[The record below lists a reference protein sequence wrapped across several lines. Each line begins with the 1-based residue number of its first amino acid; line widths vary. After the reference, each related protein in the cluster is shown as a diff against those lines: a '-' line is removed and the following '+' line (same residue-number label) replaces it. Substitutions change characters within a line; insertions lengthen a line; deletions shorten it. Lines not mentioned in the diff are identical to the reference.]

1 MRFLSAN
8 PSSLKT
14 TLFVVFCVLPLM
26 ASAQWGPGGV
36 GNTNG
41 TTQNSVRVQPAM
53 RGWYRADNGPNV
65 SNGKVTSWVDRSGR
79 NINVFQSDESLQPTF
94 VTNAVNSR
102 PVVRFSGVSNAMLSG
117 NVVASGSVS
126 SSAMTIF
133 AVARNSAT
141 SSSVA
146 GLISYNGYQGMI
158 CSYTTGTGTQ
168 YIVDGNGANASTSAN
183 TSNITTSTFRLLAG
197 IYGGSSNTNLSRMFM
212 DGNLEDFQNGGG
224 FPSLSAYSQVQ
235 IGGRTW
241 GSFPARIFSG
251 DIAELIVYDTQLDS
265 AQRIIVENYLAAK
278 YGTTLARS
286 RYAYAPSNR
295 FDLAGIGQA
304 FNGSKHDSAASNI
317 ITVAA
322 PQSLANNRYMLFGHN
337 NSSLTLGT
345 NETPGN
351 DVNFVRRIDREWRF
365 NKTGGN
371 LGTTKLYI
379 DFTSIN
385 ASIPAGFTRGIFID
399 ADGDFRSGATFVD
412 LLPSSANVYVTPAI
426 NIPDGSVVTVG
437 AVKRVASF
445 ALSSSQ
451 GFEDQTEYPVITAQ
465 LNFAYAASSSIDV
478 VGDYTVAPYGTYLP
492 AGPCADDNACDF
504 DNGRTQFIIPAGQ
517 TSVDLN
523 QDAFD
528 IDAALRIH
536 NDTAAEPNAEVVR
549 LAITSVTNASLGN
562 QVTHDYSII
571 DDDFFRKLSFVSGQN
586 AYTWNELDAGQ
597 YKDTSFVIT
606 LPSGQTGGPSFVT
619 VSATG
624 PCKANKDYRFLD
636 AINPTDS
643 LVRLSIDDASQ
654 SVRVRIRLLGDD
666 VNENTEVLSLTL
678 TRPSSATLSGVN
690 PITASITL
698 LDNDAL
704 PQVSF
709 AVAASSGAE
718 DIGTV
723 QIKVKL
729 NIESGKQ
736 VTVPFSLGSGTAT
749 SNGNDF
755 DVTSPSPIYIYPGD
769 TVAYINLSIIE
780 DDVEEDDET
789 VILNFGGS
797 PTNATTGSPASFTY
811 TIQDNDVYGSTGPA
825 GVDKNDGTGSLELW
839 FSADENVTVT
849 SGSVTRWGNLQ
860 GGPGRDATTVSGYGT
875 PTLVTNQLNGKP
887 VIRFNGQM
895 LGGSLVTPIPGSPV
909 TIITVAKQNSTP
921 PTVSGR
927 TYGGIFCT
935 DRWAGISSYGS
946 DYLLEGFTTSPS
958 FIYPDASNT
967 ANTSLGTGGI
977 NQFRILSGQYTQ
989 NSTQNSFLYSNAAL
1003 AENYT
1008 STGPALDIHS
1018 QYRLGIRYPNNSG
1031 YFFRG
1036 DVAEILF
1043 FSSNLNPA
1051 RRLIIETYL
1060 ASKYGL
1066 TLSSS
1071 YYTGQGSDYNNNVAG
1086 IGTSDGLSNNKH
1098 RTATSSGL
1106 TVRQLNNTLNAANEY
1121 LFFGRNSGGAATI
1134 ITTVAGGQSEVWTRN
1149 WYVKKTGSIDARFTF
1164 DYDAVGL
1171 SHVPLAVT
1179 EYYLLYRSG
1188 TSGSWTKTT
1197 FTGRT
1202 LVGNKISF
1210 DVADAQ
1216 IADGY
1221 YTLGRTDPA
1230 VLPVVFGS
1238 FDAYRKGKNV
1248 QVRWTTESESN
1259 SDRFEIERSA
1269 DGKSYVKIG
1278 SLQAAGFSLDKL
1290 SYAWLD
1296 EAPLV
1301 GKAFYRLRQVDRDQK
1316 TMYSGVRQVTGNASV
1331 ASFTKLTVF
1340 PNPTTGFVNVSLPQD
1355 IELEGAQI
1363 FDSHG
1368 IRISGLDFV
1377 PDGDVYRAD
1386 VSNLKAG
1393 LYLLHLRLATGE
1405 VQVRSMVKQ

>member
-1 MRFLSAN
+1 MKFMSVN
-8 PSSLKT
+8 PSSLKA
-14 TLFVVFCVLPLM
+14 TLFVAFCGLPLL
-26 ASAQWGPGGV
+26 ATAQWGPGGV

-41 TTQNSVRVQPAM
+41 TTQNSLRVQPAM
-53 RGWYRADNGPNV
+53 RGWYRADNGPTV
-65 SNGKVTSWVDRSGR
+65 SGTKVTSWADRSGR
-79 NINVFQSDESLQPTF
+79 NITVSQSDESLQPTLI
-94 VTNAVNSR
+94 TNAVNSR

-117 NVVASGSVS
+117 NVVATGTVA

-168 YIVDGNGANASTSAN
+168 YIVDGNGANASSSAN
-183 TSNITTSTFRLLAG
+183 TSNITSSSFRLLSG
-197 IYGGSSNTNLSRMFM
+197 IYGTTTNTNLSRIFM
-212 DGNLEDFQNGGG
+212 DGNLEDYQNGGG
-224 FPSLSAYSQVQ
+224 FPALSAYSQVQ

-241 GSFPARIFSG
+241 GGYPARIFSG

-286 RYAYAPSNR
+286 RFAYAPGSR
-295 FDLAGIGQA
+295 YDVAGIGQA
-304 FNGSKHDSAASNI
+304 FNGSKHDSASSSI
-317 ITVAA
+317 LTLAA
-322 PQSLANNRYMLFGHN
+322 PKSMANNRYMLYGHDN
-337 NSSLTLGT
+337 GALTLGT
-345 NETPGN
+345 TETPNN
-351 DVNFVRRIDREWRF
+351 DVNFVRRIGREWRF
-365 NKTGGN
+365 NKTGGDV
-371 LGTTKLYI
+371 GTTKLYV
-379 DFTSIN
+379 DFSSLN

-399 ADGDFRSGATFVD
+399 ADGDFRSGASFVD
-412 LLPSSANVYVTPAI
+412 LLPSSANVYVTPPI
-426 NIPDGSVVTVG
+426 NIPDGYVVTVG
-437 AVKRVASF
+437 AVKRVVSF
-445 ALSSSQ
+445 TLASSQ
-451 GFEDQTEYPVITAQ
+451 GFEDQTEYPVINAQ
-465 LNFAYAASSSIDV
+465 LNFPYAASSSLDV

-492 AGPCADDNACDF
+492 TGPCADDNACDF
-504 DNGRTQFIIPAGQ
+504 DNGRNQFIIPAGQ

-536 NDTAAEPNAEVVR
+536 NDTVAEPNAELVR
-549 LAITSVTNASLGN
+549 LTITNVVNAGLGS
-562 QVTHDYSII
+562 QLRHDYSII
-571 DDDFFRKLSFVSGQN
+571 DDDYFRKLSFISGQN
-586 AYTWNELDAGQ
+586 AYTWTELDAGQ

-606 LPSGQTGGPSFVT
+606 LPAGQTGGPSFVT
-619 VSATG
+619 VAATG
-624 PCKANKDYRFLD
+624 PCKAGKDYRFLD
-636 AINPTDS
+636 ALSATDS
-643 LVRLSIDDASQ
+643 LVRLSIDDASET
-654 SVRVRIRLLGDD
+654 VRVRIRLLGDN
-666 VNENTEVLSLTL
+666 VNENSEVLFLLL
-678 TRPSSATLSGVN
+678 TRPSSATLSGTN
-690 PITASITL
+690 PITASINIT
-698 LDNDAL
+698 DND
-704 PQVSF
+704 PYPKVSF
-709 AVAASSGAE
+709 SPATATGVE
-718 DIGTV
+718 DVGTV
-723 QIKVKL
+723 QVKVKL
-729 NIESGKQ
+729 SVESGKL
-736 VTVPFSLGSGTAT
+736 VTVPFTVGAGTAT
-749 SNGNDF
+749 ANGSDF
-755 DVTSPSPIYIYPGD
+755 DVASPSPIYIYAGD

-789 VILNFGGS
+789 VILNLGS
-797 PTNATTGSPASFTY
+797 PTNATIGTSGSFTY

-860 GGPGRDATTVSGYGT
+860 GGTGRDAATVSGYGT

-909 TIITVAKQNSTP
+909 TVITVAKQNATP

-967 ANTSLGTGGI
+967 SNTSLGTGGI

-989 NSTQNSFLYSNAAL
+989 NSTQNSSLYTNAAL

-1031 YFFRG
+1031 YYFKG
-1036 DVAEILF
+1036 DVAEVIF

-1051 RRLIIETYL
+1051 RRLIVETYL
-1060 ASKYGL
+1060 AAKYGL
-1066 TLSSS
+1066 TLSST
-1071 YYTGQGSDYNNNVAG
+1071 YYSGADADYNNNVAG

-1106 TVRQLNNTLNAANEY
+1106 TVRQLNNTLDAPNEY
-1121 LFFGRNSGGAATI
+1121 IFFGRNSGGASTI
-1134 ITTVAGGQSEVWTRN
+1134 VTTVTGGQSEVWTRN
-1149 WYVKKTGSIDARFTF
+1149 WFVKKSGSIDARFTF
-1164 DYDAVGL
+1164 DYDAVGI

-1188 TSGSWTKTT
+1188 TTGSWTKAT
-1197 FTGRT
+1197 FTARS
-1202 LVGNKISF
+1202 LVGNKVSF
-1210 DVADAQ
+1210 DVANSQ
-1216 IADGY
+1216 IATGY
-1221 YTLGRTDPA
+1221 YTLGRTDPIT
-1230 VLPVVFGS
+1230 LPVVFGS
-1238 FDAYRKGKNV
+1238 FDAYRKGKAV
-1248 QVRWTTESESN
+1248 QVRWTTESEAN
-1259 SDRFEIERSA
+1259 SDRFEVERSA
-1269 DGKSYVKIG
+1269 DGRTYSKVG
-1278 SLQAAGFSLDKL
+1278 VLPAAGFSQDKL

-1316 TMYSGVRQVTGNASV
+1316 SMYSGVRQVMGSASV
-1331 ASFTKLTVF
+1331 ASFTKLTVY
-1340 PNPTTGFVNVSLPQD
+1340 PNPATGFVNVSLPQD
-1355 IELEGAQI
+1355 ISLEGAQV

-1368 IRISGLDFV
+1368 MRITGLDFV
-1377 PDGDVYRAD
+1377 PDGDAYRTD

-1393 LYLLHLRLATGE
+1393 LYLLHLRLSTGE